1 MSPTVA
7 PALQAVLSAPR
18 SASNHGA
25 APRQVIVCKGSSGL
39 GNRILVACTALL
51 YGRLIHATVWIDWT
65 EGDYAEPGVN
75 AFSRLFHC
83 ANPYYS
89 LSPPPALS
97 DQNPPAIAPPVW
109 RDRLGQSF
117 GSLRA
122 ELGAKGYED
131 LSVDVSRGDYR
142 ESILM
147 LCAYTHKIRR
157 MESLF
162 TGEFASLARWPYGD
176 ILRAILAT
184 ELRLKPEIQRRVD
197 DFKREHFGL
206 FTLGVHIRYTDMKS
220 PVDRILGTVQRLR
233 DRHPKPPVI
242 FLATDSQEIR
252 DRFVATFDR
261 VCTTDKWFPEEGGR
275 LHLRSGQDPL
285 ENATEALTDL
295 YLLAACD
302 GLVFSSRS
310 SFGYVA
316 SLLSQA
322 PARQCHDVEQPT
334 RLERLQG
341 KIEAKLKAVRDRLGI
356 QGDRGD

>member
-1 MSPTVA
+1 M
-7 PALQAVLSAPR
+7 LSAPR
-18 SASNHGA
+18 IA
-25 APRQVIVCKGSSGL
+25 AENEAVPQQTVICKGSSGL

-65 EGDYAEPGVN
+65 EGDYAEPGIN
-75 AFSRLFHC
+75 AFPHLFDC
-83 ANPYYS
+83 ANSYYS
-89 LSPPPALS
+89 ATPPPALG
-97 DQNPPAIAPPVW
+97 DVAHAAIAPPVW
-109 RDRLGQSF
+109 RDRLDQSF

-142 ESILM
+142 ESILV
-147 LCAYTHKIRR
+147 LCAYTHKIQR
-157 MESLF
+157 MKPLF
-162 TGEFASLARWPYGD
+162 AGEFASLARWPYGD

-184 ELRLKPEIQRRVD
+184 DLRLQPAIQQRVD
-197 DFKREHFGL
+197 DFKRDHFGAY
-206 FTLGVHIRYTDMKS
+206 TLGVHIRYTDMKI
-220 PVDRILGTVQRLR
+220 PVDRILKTVQRLR
-233 DRHPKPPVI
+233 DRHPQPPVI

-285 ENATEALTDL
+285 QNATEALTDL

-322 PARQCHDVEQPT
+322 PARDRHDVEQPT
-334 RLERLQG
+334 RLERLRG
-341 KIEAKLKAVRDRLGI
+341 KIKGKLKAVRARLGI
-356 QGDRGD
+356 